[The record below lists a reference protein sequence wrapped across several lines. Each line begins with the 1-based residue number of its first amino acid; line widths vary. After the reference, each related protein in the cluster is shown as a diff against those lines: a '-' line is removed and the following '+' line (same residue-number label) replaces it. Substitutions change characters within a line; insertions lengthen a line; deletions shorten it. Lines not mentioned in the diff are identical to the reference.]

1 VIGALDSAKKRGG
14 HAMQMKNQASVDD
27 GVVESLDA
35 WRKNGAAVQVSEYVH
50 EITAE
55 LTRMAKLANC
65 HSLAYLL
72 EIASLEAK
80 RLARGHGC
88 ETSSLATAREE
99 NCH

>member
-1 VIGALDSAKKRGG
+1 
-14 HAMQMKNQASVDD
+14 MQMKNQTSID
-27 GVVESLDA
+27 GGVIERLDA
-35 WRKNGAAVQVSEYVH
+35 LRTNGAAGQVSEYVH
-50 EITAE
+50 EMTAE

-80 RLARGHGC
+80 KLARGHGA
-88 ETSSLATAREE
+88 SSLDTVREE

>member
-1 VIGALDSAKKRGG
+1 
-14 HAMQMKNQASVDD
+14 MQMKNQTSIGD
-27 GVVESLDA
+27 GVIESFDA
-35 WRKNGAAVQVSEYVH
+35 LRTNGAAGQVSEYLH
-50 EITAE
+50 EMTAE

-80 RLARGHGC
+80 KLAAGHGC
-88 ETSSLATAREE
+88 NTSSLNTVREE

>member
-14 HAMQMKNQASVDD
+14 RDAVKNRAIVDD
-27 GVVESLDA
+27 GIVESLDA

-80 RLARGHGC
+80 KLARGHGC

>member
-1 VIGALDSAKKRGG
+1 
-14 HAMQMKNQASVDD
+14 MKNQTSIGD
-27 GVVESLDA
+27 GIIESLDA
-35 WRKNGAAVQVSEYVH
+35 LRTNGAAGQVSEYVH
-50 EITAE
+50 EMTAE

-80 RLARGHGC
+80 KLAGRHGC
-88 ETSSLATAREE
+88 DTSSRDTVREE

>member
-1 VIGALDSAKKRGG
+1 
-14 HAMQMKNQASVDD
+14 MQMKTDATVDD

-35 WRKNGAAVQVSEYVH
+35 WRKNGAAGQVSEYIH
-50 EITAE
+50 EMTAE

-72 EIASLEAK
+72 ELASLEAK
-80 RLARGHGC
+80 KLARGHGC
-88 ETSSLATAREE
+88 ETSSRDSVLEE

>member
-1 VIGALDSAKKRGG
+1 LIAQKNEEG
-14 HAMQMKNQASVDD
+14 AMQMKNQATIDD

-80 RLARGHGC
+80 KLARGHGC
-88 ETSSLATAREE
+88 ETSSLAAAREE